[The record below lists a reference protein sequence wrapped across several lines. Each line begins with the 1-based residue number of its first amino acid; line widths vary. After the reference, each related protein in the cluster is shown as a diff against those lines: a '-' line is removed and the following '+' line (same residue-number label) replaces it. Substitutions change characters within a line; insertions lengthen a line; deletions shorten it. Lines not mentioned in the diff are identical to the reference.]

1 MYEQVLM
8 VPWIAS
14 FSNSILL
21 SNSIPESK
29 TARFGIESTNWTLD
43 NDDIWKMDVKEAILR
58 EARAIYDRTAEKADQ
73 RERMTTMEKQM
84 KETVDKVDKVNTK
97 LDTKLAKLDT
107 KLDEI
112 LQAILAAPPVGA
124 EAAGL
129 LPGQPS

>member
-58 EARAIYDRTAEKADQ
+58 EAKAIFDRTAEKAEQ
-73 RERMTTMEKQM
+73 RKRMETTEKQM
-84 KETVDKVDKVNTK
+84 RETVDKLEKLNT
-97 LDTKLAKLDT
+97 KLDT

-112 LQAILAAPPVGA
+112 LQAIMASPPVGGVAA